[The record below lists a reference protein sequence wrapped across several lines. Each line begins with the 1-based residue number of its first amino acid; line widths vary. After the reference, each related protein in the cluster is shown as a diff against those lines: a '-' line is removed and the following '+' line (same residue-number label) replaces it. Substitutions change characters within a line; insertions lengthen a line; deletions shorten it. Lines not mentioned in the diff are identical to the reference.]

1 MDNDV
6 HLVYFISMK
15 LSDWARKNGI
25 SYKTAWRWVKE
36 GRMPVPFEQTPSG
49 TILVHEPEPSTT
61 NAVALYARVSSAD
74 QKADLDRQIARL
86 MEFAMAQKLVVVKA
100 VTEIGSGLNGH
111 RPKLMKMLS
120 DPNAHTIVV
129 EHRDRLMRFGFEY
142 VEAAL
147 AAQGRRILVV
157 EPGEVKDDL
166 VQDMIEV
173 LTSFCARLYGRR
185 SARHRAK
192 RALEVLEREDSS
204 GVSV

>member
-1 MDNDV
+1 
-6 HLVYFISMK
+6 MK
-15 LSDWARKNGI
+15 ISDWARKNGI
-25 SYKTAWRWVKE
+25 TYKTAWRWVKE

-49 TILVHEPEPSTT
+49 TILVHEPESSTE

-86 MEFAMAQKLVVVKA
+86 MEFATEQRLVVVKA
-100 VTEIGSGLNGH
+100 VTEIGSGSTGH
-111 RPKLMKMLS
+111 RPKLMKLLS
-120 DPNAHTIVV
+120 NPDAHTIVV

-192 RALEVLEREDSS
+192 RALEVFKREDSS

>member
-1 MDNDV
+1 
-6 HLVYFISMK
+6 
-15 LSDWARKNGI
+15 
-25 SYKTAWRWVKE
+25 
-36 GRMPVPFEQTPSG
+36 MPVPFEQTPTG
-49 TILVHEPEPSTT
+49 TILVHEPEPVEK
-61 NAVALYARVSSAD
+61 AVALYARVSSSN
-74 QKADLDRQIARL
+74 QKVDLERQIARL
-86 MEFAMAQKLVVVKA
+86 TEFATQQRLVVVKG
-100 VTEIGSGLNGH
+100 VTEIGSGRNGH
-111 RPKLMKMLS
+111 RPKLMKLLA
-120 DPNAHTIVV
+120 DPHVQTIVV

-192 RALEVLEREDSS
+192 RALEAMEAEGSP
-204 GVSV
+204 GVSS